1 MWGPVSNNWEAEAQ
15 VNHVMKQSV
24 QEFATQHIF
33 AVRQMIFQRGHNF
46 HCNLLKQE
54 WNDLG
59 AFCCIRY
66 VISWV
71 SCLYA
76 HHVFVLYWWGFLTSS
91 LQSFNCQFLSILLL
105 FLLSGGAMC
114 AIWGIIRSH
123 VIPACNTHSTL
134 LCLSAAIA
142 LTEPSPIRSYP
153 VWLSNMLTRHTRL
166 FCTEF
171 RYTSGNSAVK
181 PPFYLCSS
189 YRDLIFETRNK
200 KIWNQSKN
208 DHKTQI
214 FAPCWDH
221 KNNET
226 PLLGHNTRKG
236 FR

>member
-1 MWGPVSNNWEAEAQ
+1 
-15 VNHVMKQSV
+15 
-24 QEFATQHIF
+24 
-33 AVRQMIFQRGHNF
+33 MIFQRGHNF
-46 HCNLLKQE
+46 DCNLLRQE

-76 HHVFVLYWWGFLTSS
+76 HHVFILYWWGFLTSS

-114 AIWGIIRSH
+114 VIWGIIGSH
-123 VIPACNTHSTL
+123 AIPACNAQSSH
-134 LCLSAAIA
+134 LCLSATIA
-142 LTEPSPIRSYP
+142 LTEPSQVRSYP
-153 VWLSNMLTRHTRL
+153 VWLSNMLPRHTRL

-171 RYTSGNSAVK
+171 FYTSDNSAVQ
-181 PPFYLCSS
+181 PPIRLCIS

-200 KIWNQSKN
+200 KIWNKAKN
-208 DHKTQI
+208 GHKTQI
-214 FAPCWDH
+214 FAPCWGH
-221 KNNET
+221 NNKEI
-226 PLLGHNTRKG
+226 PLLGHNTGKG